1 MFRVLVSIAEIK
13 ISQVNRQGKQCA
25 QHSDRIV
32 AVKRE
37 VDQQQDRAERAA
49 FPKTNWN
56 NALTGPFRRDPLN
69 DEAGTENEVAAP
81 AKNFPAIDCKSSDCC
96 IGNQMKTVHGAT
108 LAENACRRESFPA
121 NIFV

>member
-1 MFRVLVSIAEIK
+1 MFRVMVSIAEIK

-25 QHSDRIV
+25 QYSDRIV

-37 VDQQQDRAERAA
+37 VNQQQDRADCAA
-49 FPKTNWN
+49 FPKTNRN
-56 NALTGPFRRDPLN
+56 NALAGSFRCDPLN
-69 DEAGTENEVAAP
+69 DEARTENKVAAP

-108 LAENACRRESFPA
+108 LAENVCRRESFPG